1 MEKAV
6 ITRLHKNFEDF
17 AHNEEGIEF
26 WCARDLQPL
35 LGYARW
41 ENFTTAIE
49 KAEQA
54 CIAAN
59 NEVTDHFLG
68 VTKMVLSLL
77 RKMKNK
83 HETTLR
89 T

>member
-17 AHNEEGIEF
+17 VHSEDGIEF
-26 WCARDLQPL
+26 WYARDLQAL

-59 NEVTDHFLG
+59 NEATDHFLG
-68 VTKMVLSLL
+68 VRKMVEALP
-77 RKMKNK
+77 
-83 HETTLR
+83 HITLELHHGS
-89 T
+89 